1 MIGVIPLPAEMNRI
15 RSGRG
20 SGSTNWPSTS
30 ESETIVPG
38 FSSRLTY
45 GETLPSSTSFGVIEM
60 KPSGRPGSEV
70 IE

>member
-1 MIGVIPLPAEMNRI
+1 MIA
-15 RSGRG
+15 
-20 SGSTNWPSTS
+20 
-30 ESETIVPG
+30 PG
-38 FSSRLTY
+38 LSLRLTY